1 MTNKTD
7 KTVAA
12 KPINI
17 AKLVTDADFTADAA
31 LIHKRVDTVQNDIHR
46 HLYAIAFRWNETGDV
61 RPAVKRVN
69 ALLDAMPKGIRTNAI
84 RAWVEAMLGFEFVEK
99 AGDVAE
105 HFKAGAVKGSALP
118 MDTIIN
124 TRWFDFTKEA
134 PYKPLDFGAEL
145 AKLLKKAGERVN
157 STKGDAVPAGMLD
170 AVSKAVA
177 AYQAEAH
184 AKAQAGK
191 LVADPLAV

>member
-1 MTNKTD
+1 MTKT
-7 KTVAA
+7 
-12 KPINI
+12 INI
-17 AKLVTDADFTADAA
+17 AKLSTDADFAKD
-31 LIHKRVDTVQNDIHR
+31 LLSLHKRIDTVQNDIHR

-69 ALLDAMPKGIRTNAI
+69 ALLDGMPKGVRANAI
-84 RAWVEAMLGFEFVEK
+84 RAWIEAMLGFEYVEK

-105 HFKAGAVKGSALP
+105 HFRAGPVKGASLP
-118 MDTIIN
+118 MDTILN

-134 PYKPLDFGAEL
+134 PYKPMDFGAEL

-170 AVSKAVA
+170 AVAKAVA
-177 AYQAEAH
+177 AYKAEEH

-191 LVADPLAV
+191 LVAEPNH